1 MPTHQSPDTHGMTY
15 RIVMNE
21 QQRKFIEDA
30 LKGLIGDADAGT
42 IPDVR
47 GKPFF
52 LTADYDELQTLYNM
66 TRELPEIEKEHPRTL
81 HGFCL

>member
-21 QQRKFIEDA
+21 HQRKLIELA
-30 LKGLIGDADAGT
+30 LDYWLDCIGEEAQQYGVGSIT
-42 IPDVR
+42 ITD
-47 GKPFF
+47 
-52 LTADYDELQTLYNM
+52 LEEAQILYNM
-66 TRELPEIEKEHPRTL
+66 TRELPDIEKEHPRTL